1 MSGRRPVER
10 PSPNFDE
17 RPVDVSVD
25 MLVLHYTGMTSA
37 EAALDRICDPA
48 AKVSAHYLIDEDGA
62 VYALVPEDKRAWHAG
77 VACWRGHRNING
89 RSIGIELANPG
100 HEHGYRDFTAPQMAA
115 LADLARAVLA
125 RHPIPQSNVLGH
137 SDIAPDRKLDPGERF
152 DWQGLA
158 RRGIGLWPSPAAA
171 EGDALRLL
179 GECGYDT
186 GARQAIAAFQ
196 RRYRPRRIDGRIDDG
211 TRALIAGLAAAFR
224 GLEQFV
230 CNRVIPPDRRLI

>member
-62 VYALVPEDKRAWHAG
+62 VYALVPESKRAWHAG

-125 RHPIPQSNVLGH
+125 RHPIP
-137 SDIAPDRKLDPGERF
+137 
-152 DWQGLA
+152 
-158 RRGIGLWPSPAAA
+158 PSRSLHICRCSGPCGCTVAATTAATPANSRAA
-171 EGDALRLL
+171 CSTSA
-179 GECGYDT
+179 T
-186 GARQAIAAFQ
+186 
-196 RRYRPRRIDGRIDDG
+196 P
-211 TRALIAGLAAAFR
+211 
-224 GLEQFV
+224 
-230 CNRVIPPDRRLI
+230 